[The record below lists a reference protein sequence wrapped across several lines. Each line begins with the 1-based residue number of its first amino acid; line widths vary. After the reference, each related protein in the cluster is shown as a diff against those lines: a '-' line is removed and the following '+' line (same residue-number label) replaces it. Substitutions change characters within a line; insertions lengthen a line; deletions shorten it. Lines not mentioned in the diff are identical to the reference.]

1 MFYEDVDL
9 PGYITR
15 VELVATDGTS
25 RRIVRAW
32 AYDDRGNATATWR
45 GALLDTDP
53 DAVDVWR
60 MSYDNPTFPRVTT
73 VTDPLGND
81 SVYTFSRDTASSVP
95 RVTKIEGDCPTC
107 GTGPNTQLVYDDP
120 ANPLL
125 PTRTID
131 GRGTTMLMA
140 YDANG
145 QLTSRVEAMGE
156 TEERETT
163 WTYDATFPALVTEMK
178 QPSTTGNIND
188 FRITST
194 TYNATGDAEM
204 RTISG
209 FEDGMPFNLTTA
221 TVFTTEGL
229 PDTVDPPG
237 FGIVDVTDFAYDDA
251 MRGNV
256 IVTSRSDPIIGT
268 TTFGYDAFNRR
279 TTVTDPNGVVTETEY
294 DALDRVERIIQRGPD
309 DMTEMDDLVTEHR
322 YTLFGDLF
330 QTILPEGNVIEHG
343 YDHVGRLTSIERKA
357 DDQPTT
363 HGERSFFT
371 LDDFGHRIR
380 EEQQRWDAGGSAWVT
395 ESATEQTYSTRCF
408 LDKTTLGAGSANE
421 STTEFAYDCEGNLE
435 RIWDP
440 NHPSNGQLNPPSTVY
455 EYDRLNRLTEI
466 RQPFGATATNAVTA
480 YGYDVQDH
488 LESVTDAE
496 GTITT
501 YTYSDRDLLTEEI
514 SEVSGTTSFVYN
526 EHGELTEETDARL
539 IVTTRVVDA
548 LDRVTFVDY
557 PDDTLDITYTYDDP
571 MVPFSSGRL
580 TAIARNGTSIDHGY
594 DRFGRLTQDGTL
606 AYTYDKNGNR
616 STISYPSG
624 VTTTATY
631 DFADRPETLDAVLP
645 GLGNTAI
652 VTATSYR
659 PAGPVDSLT
668 LGNGIVET
676 RAHDERY
683 HPDRITAGPPMGT
696 ALLDWDYTTDD
707 VGNITA
713 IADVL
718 VPANDRTYGYLDH
731 QYFLTQGDGPWGTRA
746 WTYDPTGNRITQ
758 TSDGATDTYAYVLN
772 AAAGNSPK
780 LMSIALDGGGN
791 ETFAFDDAGNQT
803 QIDSPASVL
812 DSTFDDA
819 SRQATTG
826 DGIFEIANR
835 YDGRGFLERS
845 ERTNP
850 GAIFADSFESEN
862 LACWSDTVGGPSG
875 GTCPVDPPFV
885 APTYSSDGLLHHMV
899 RGFGDDERWVFY
911 HAGRPIAIVEQV
923 GGGTADVT
931 FLTTDHLGTPALATN
946 AAGAEVWEGG
956 FEPFG
961 DDFADAEGAGVF
973 LRFPGQWD
981 DVEWRGAGQA
991 YNVHRWYQGGTGRY
1005 GRVDPLGLTSRPHFE
1020 PFRTLLGAGH
1030 LFGYADARPLYLIDQ
1045 LGLQASTIEI
1055 VAKPRK
1061 ECDFSRYAQGV
1072 SCCAMTGFRKKLCRF
1087 VVDFACKRAPA
1098 GCCRAEVEACS
1109 SCVDLDC
1116 PTAQIE
1122 LGACQNYGDSC
1133 VAGRSKA
1140 DCAK

>member
-1 MFYEDVDL
+1 
-9 PGYITR
+9 
-15 VELVATDGTS
+15 
-25 RRIVRAW
+25 
-32 AYDDRGNATATWR
+32 
-45 GALLDTDP
+45 
-53 DAVDVWR
+53 
-60 MSYDNPTFPRVTT
+60 
-73 VTDPLGND
+73 
-81 SVYTFSRDTASSVP
+81 
-95 RVTKIEGDCPTC
+95 
-107 GTGPNTQLVYDDP
+107 
-120 ANPLL
+120 
-125 PTRTID
+125 
-131 GRGTTMLMA
+131 
-140 YDANG
+140 
-145 QLTSRVEAMGE
+145 
-156 TEERETT
+156 
-163 WTYDATFPALVTEMK
+163 MK
-178 QPSTTGNIND
+178 RQS
-188 FRITST
+188 F
-194 TYNATGDAEM
+194 
-204 RTISG
+204 G
-209 FEDGMPFNLTTA
+209 FCA
-221 TVFTTEGL
+221 K
-229 PDTVDPPG
+229 
-237 FGIVDVTDFAYDDA
+237 
-251 MRGNV
+251 R
-256 IVTSRSDPIIGT
+256 
-268 TTFGYDAFNRR
+268 
-279 TTVTDPNGVVTETEY
+279 
-294 DALDRVERIIQRGPD
+294 
-309 DMTEMDDLVTEHR
+309 
-322 YTLFGDLF
+322 
-330 QTILPEGNVIEHG
+330 
-343 YDHVGRLTSIERKA
+343 
-357 DDQPTT
+357 
-363 HGERSFFT
+363 
-371 LDDFGHRIR
+371 
-380 EEQQRWDAGGSAWVT
+380 AGGSP
-395 ESATEQTYSTRCF
+395 C
-408 LDKTTLGAGSANE
+408 
-421 STTEFAYDCEGNLE
+421 C
-435 RIWDP
+435 
-440 NHPSNGQLNPPSTVY
+440 
-455 EYDRLNRLTEI
+455 
-466 RQPFGATATNAVTA
+466 
-480 YGYDVQDH
+480 YDVQDH
-488 LESVTDAE
+488 LASATDVE
-496 GTITT
+496 DTVTT

-631 DFADRPETLDAVLP
+631 DFADRPATLDAVLP
-645 GLGNTAI
+645 GVGSTAI

-713 IADVL
+713 IADAL

-791 ETFAFDDAGNQT
+791 EIFAFDDAGNQT

-885 APTYSSDGLLHHMV
+885 APTYSSDGLLHHME
-899 RGFGDDERWVFY
+899 RGFGDDERWVLY

-961 DDFADAEGAGVF
+961 ADFADAEGAGVF

-981 DVEWRGAGQA
+981 DVEWRGAGQT
-991 YNVHRWYQGGTGRY
+991 YNVHRWYQNGTGRY
-1005 GRVDPLGLTSRPHFE
+1005 SRADPLGLAGDAHPYNYANASPIVLVDPSGEKSRVCCTPIAGGLLAFFRHCFIQVQDDPSGTSTTYSLHGMGTEHRAWGGP
-1020 PFRTLLGAGH
+1020 LGCTFVNDSFDRDALSGPS
-1030 LFGYADARPLYLIDQ
+1030 LGCGDWNTDCAADACVKDEFRDYPR
-1045 LGLQASTIEI
+1045 ASNYSIFGTNSNTFAGT
-1055 VAKPRK
+1055 V
-1061 ECDFSRYAQGV
+1061 SR
-1072 SCCAMTGFRKKLCRF
+1072 
-1087 VVDFACKRAPA
+1087 ACKLGGPPLAGTVRTPGWLRQPA
-1098 GCCRAEVEACS
+1098 TAAAGKT
-1109 SCVDLDC
+1109 C
-1116 PTAQIE
+1116 PP
-1122 LGACQNYGDSC
+1122 
-1133 VAGRSKA
+1133 RR
-1140 DCAK
+1140 